1 MQAKDIKDVSGAH
14 GGIPSVW
21 VKRFLGG
28 VRAGGR
34 VLDVA
39 CGGGRHMRAARCA
52 GFSVTGVDRN
62 LAGTADL
69 AGAEGVQLFEM
80 DLETGAAAPL
90 STQFGIGAFDGVIVT
105 NYLWRPIMKDV
116 VAMVRADGIL
126 IYETF
131 ALGNARHGRPSNPD
145 FLLKP
150 GELLDAIRPDLTAIA
165 YEHVTRGDPERGVQR
180 VAAVGSQHRWL
191 LEPPQN

>member
-1 MQAKDIKDVSGAH
+1 MQAKDIKDVSGTYN
-14 GGIPSVW
+14 GIPSAW
-21 VKRFLGG
+21 VKRFVGG
-28 VRAGGR
+28 VRPGGHI
-34 VLDVA
+34 LDVA
-39 CGGGRHMRAARCA
+39 CGGGRNMRAALSA

-62 LAGTADL
+62 LAGTEDL
-69 AGAEGVQLFEM
+69 AGTAGVQLFEM
-80 DLETGAAAPL
+80 DLETGAAGPL
-90 STQFGIGAFDGVIVT
+90 STQFGIGAFDGVIIT
-105 NYLWRPIMKDV
+105 NYLWRAIMKDV

-150 GELLDAIRPDLTAIA
+150 GELLEAIRPDLTAIA
-165 YEHVTRGDPERGVQR
+165 YEHATLGDPERVVQR

-191 LEPPQN
+191 QEPPPI